1 MGIPRRIQAMTGR
14 FSLVDGIPFQLPVT
28 CIPSPVLMAV
38 YPINPD
44 RAKALMPAE
53 LHPLRVGGQ
62 GSLVFTVINYL
73 GTNIGTYVEYSIGIA
88 CTHGLKP
95 APPLLPLLLMGR
107 YGTGQF
113 VIDLPVSTQVSV
125 KGGKGIWG
133 MPKHQ
138 GNLDFKTTE
147 RRASSQYDLDGR
159 LVTYIEIERPASTPL
174 PLNMG
179 AANYCA
185 FRGMLMKS
193 SIYMKG
199 RAGMRLFGAAR
210 ARLVIGDHPRAAPL
224 KTLEIGPKP
233 IATAY
238 IPGAVGTLDDRIE
251 SWFLHDATPPST
263 PPEGMESVIDLP
275 LDETWPPAPSA
286 PLQGLTLS
294 NL

>member
-1 MGIPRRIQAMTGR
+1 MGIPRRILAISGR
-14 FSLVDGIPFQLPVT
+14 YSLVDGIPFQLPVT

-38 YPINPD
+38 YPINAD

-53 LHPLRVGGQ
+53 VHPLRLGGK
-62 GSLVFTVINYL
+62 GFLIFTVINYL

-95 APPLLPLLLMGR
+95 APPLLPLLMMGR

-113 VIDLPVSTQVSV
+113 VIDLPVSTEVSV

-133 MPKHQ
+133 MPKHRAP
-138 GNLDFKTTE
+138 LDFKISE
-147 RRASSQYDLDGR
+147 RRVSSQYDLDGQ

-179 AANYCA
+179 AANFCA

-193 SIYMKG
+193 AIHMQG
-199 RAGMRLFGAAR
+199 RAGLRLFGAAK

-224 KTLEIGPKP
+224 KTLEIAAKP

-238 IPGAVGTLDDRIE
+238 IPGAVGTLDDHVE
-251 SWFLHDATPPST
+251 SWFLHDGAPPSAA
-263 PPEGMESVIDLP
+263 PEGMESVLDLP
-275 LDETWPPAPSA
+275 LDETWPAPPQA
-286 PLQGLTLS
+286 PLQGLVIS

>member
-14 FSLVDGIPFQLPVT
+14 HSLVDGIPFQLPVS

-53 LHPLRVGGQ
+53 LHPLRVGGK
-62 GSLVFTVINYL
+62 GFLVFTVINYL

-88 CTHGLKP
+88 CTHGLQP

-107 YGTGQF
+107 YGSGQF
-113 VIDLPVSTQVSV
+113 VVDLPVSTQVSV

-138 GNLDFKTTE
+138 GNLDFKTTD
-147 RRASSQYDLDGR
+147 RRVSSQYDLDGQ

-174 PLNMG
+174 PLNMA

-199 RAGMRLFGAAR
+199 RVGLRLFGAAR

-238 IPGAVGTLDDRIE
+238 IPGAVGTLDDHIE
-251 SWFLHDATPPST
+251 CWFLHDATPPSAA
-263 PPEGMESVIDLP
+263 PEGMESVIDLP

-286 PLQGLTLS
+286 PLQGLTLD